1 MKKIIYMLFA
11 VVFLASCSSNKEMQ
25 ITIENPSSFDRL
37 ADIVE
42 IPIDSIKDKITLKD
56 SAVYVVKNSIGE
68 VIPSQVT
75 YDRKLI
81 FQPEVKANESKIFII
96 STDTAH
102 TYPAKTFGR
111 LVTERKD
118 DFAWENDRVAFRV
131 YAQALI
137 PTDGPSNGLDI
148 WYKRTNDL
156 IIDKWYKADLAG
168 KASYHNDNGEGL
180 DNYDVKRSLGAGA
193 MAPYVNGKLWLNDNF
208 VSNEVLDNGPLRTT
222 FKLTYNDIDV
232 DGKKYSE
239 SRTFS
244 IDAGS
249 QLTKVI
255 QAYGINK
262 PMQVAAG
269 IVQRPNADSTATIAD
284 NKGYI
289 ISAEPK
295 TDKVEGI
302 YVAVVFPEGIS
313 ESVVN
318 TYEIQNDKTK
328 KTDKYSHVLAVTTQQ
343 PKKPVTYYTGYGW
356 TKFGFPTVGDFEK
369 YIQNF
374 SESLKQ
380 PLVIKYK

>member
-1 MKKIIYMLFA
+1 MKNIILALFSI
-11 VVFLASCSSNKEMQ
+11 VFLASCSSNKEMQ

-37 ADIVE
+37 AEIVE
-42 IPIDSIKDKITLKD
+42 IPIDSIKNKVALKD
-56 SAVYVVKNSIGE
+56 SSVYVVKNSAGE

-81 FQPEVKANESKIFII
+81 FQPEVKANESRTFVI

-102 TYPAKTFGR
+102 IYPAKTFGR
-111 LVTERKD
+111 LISERKD
-118 DFAWENDRVAFRV
+118 DFAWENDRVAFRI

-137 PTDGPSNGLDI
+137 ATDGPSNGLDL

-156 IIDKWYKADLAG
+156 IINKWYANDLAG

-180 DNYDVKRSLGAGA
+180 DDYKVGRTLGAGA

-208 VSNEVLDNGPLRTT
+208 TTDEVLDNGPLRTT
-222 FKLTYNDIDV
+222 FKLSYNDIDV
-232 DGKKYSE
+232 DGKKYNE

-249 QLTKVI
+249 QLTKVV
-255 QAYGINK
+255 QAYGINE

-269 IVQRPNADSTATIAD
+269 IVKRESGDSIIAAVE
-284 NKGYI
+284 KGYI
-289 ISAEPK
+289 IYAEPK
-295 TDKVEGI
+295 TNKVEGV
-302 YVAVVFPEGIS
+302 YVSVVFPEGIS
-313 ESVVN
+313 ESIVN
-318 TYEIQNDKTK
+318 SYEIQNDKTK

-356 TKFGFPTVGDFEK
+356 AKLGFPTVADFEK

-374 SESLKQ
+374 SDGLKQ
-380 PLVIKYK
+380 PLVIKYKK